1 MSDSADLFEAYAD
14 ASMEE
19 VRDLCRQ
26 HTKDAVATLVRLMNA
41 PRTPPGV
48 KRACA
53 KDILDQGW
61 GRPDARGD
69 GASLGSGIVINVI
82 KLSGRVEKITH
93 NSHEMET
100 IAEAREIAKAIALG
114 PGGKDE

>member
-1 MSDSADLFEAYAD
+1 MSDTDALFDAYAD

-19 VRDLCRQ
+19 VRALCRV
-26 HTKDAVATLVRLMNA
+26 HTKDAVATLVRLMKA
-41 PRTPPGV
+41 PKTPPGV

-69 GASLGSGIVINVI
+69 GASLGSGIVINVV
-82 KLSGRVEKITH
+82 KLSGDTQRITH

-100 IAEAREIAKAIALG
+100 IVEAREIAKAIALG
-114 PGGKDE
+114 PGGEDE